1 MFVRI
6 FSVIFFLMIINLG
19 LDSNFGGLEAIYTA
33 LADEF
38 HLVNKY
44 RKTSMAFIHLIL
56 FVASL
61 PTVTYGGNFLVT
73 FLDTFATSP
82 ALMLIVMME
91 AISVAWFY
99 NMDKFIIQN
108 EEMFGVRANWF
119 WRICWKFISPS
130 IIFVLFVISIYYFEA
145 PMHGDY
151 VYPLP
156 YVLFGWTINI
166 SVMLP
171 IPLYAV
177 YYHFFTGR

>member
-1 MFVRI
+1 
-6 FSVIFFLMIINLG
+6 MIINLG

-38 HLVNKY
+38 QIIHKY
-44 RKTSMAFIHLIL
+44 RRTSMAIIHLSL
-56 FVASL
+56 FLASL

-82 ALMLIVMME
+82 ALMLIVLME
-91 AISVAWFY
+91 ALSVSWLY
-99 NMDKFIIQN
+99 SMDKFVDQN
-108 EEMFGVRANWF
+108 NQMFGVRASKF
-119 WRICWKFISPS
+119 WVICWKFISPL
-130 IIFVLFVISIYYFEA
+130 IIFLLFIISIYYFEA

-156 YVLFGWTINI
+156 YVILGWCINI

-171 IPLYAV
+171 IPLYAI
-177 YYHFFTGR
+177 YYHVFKAQ